1 MSGVIFTHDLV
12 NGTPY
17 YVINYDDKSK
27 KTDTVTSGTG
37 KNSNKKLIIYRH
49 GVKSLKSE
57 RFKKLIYAVQD
68 LEKKIN
74 DKYLDL
80 EFVVDSKLRI
90 YLLQAR
96 KISTIKKKI
105 LNDNFFREKLVKDKK
120 KLLKFFKKNKDI
132 TVLGQMPDWNPAEII
147 GKNPK
152 KLSFSIYSKLI
163 TDSNWSKARE
173 MMGYNRL
180 SSKKLMF
187 SFSGKPF
194 IDVRKSFLSF
204 IPKNLNNKLKEK
216 IANHWVKQLISKP
229 YLHDK
234 IEFEIAI
241 TNYCFDIEKKIKK
254 FLPKNIRLKDVKSF
268 KNNHI
273 LQLTNFFDKD
283 KPYSLMNIKK
293 IDKLIQKQKKFKLFQ
308 NKKKI

>member
-1 MSGVIFTHDLV
+1 M
-12 NGTPY
+12 
-17 YVINYDDKSK
+17 
-27 KTDTVTSGTG
+27 
-37 KNSNKKLIIYRH
+37 
-49 GVKSLKSE
+49 
-57 RFKKLIYAVQD
+57 
-68 LEKKIN
+68 
-74 DKYLDL
+74 
-80 EFVVDSKLRI
+80 
-90 YLLQAR
+90 QAR

-216 IANHWVKQLISKP
+216 IANH
-229 YLHDK
+229 
-234 IEFEIAI
+234 
-241 TNYCFDIEKKIKK
+241 C
-254 FLPKNIRLKDVKSF
+254 
-268 KNNHI
+268 
-273 LQLTNFFDKD
+273 
-283 KPYSLMNIKK
+283 
-293 IDKLIQKQKKFKLFQ
+293 
-308 NKKKI
+308 

>member
-1 MSGVIFTHDLV
+1 M
-12 NGTPY
+12 
-17 YVINYDDKSK
+17 
-27 KTDTVTSGTG
+27 
-37 KNSNKKLIIYRH
+37 
-49 GVKSLKSE
+49 
-57 RFKKLIYAVQD
+57 
-68 LEKKIN
+68 
-74 DKYLDL
+74 
-80 EFVVDSKLRI
+80 
-90 YLLQAR
+90 
-96 KISTIKKKI
+96 
-105 LNDNFFREKLVKDKK
+105 
-120 KLLKFFKKNKDI
+120 KFFKKNKDI

-268 KNNHI
+268 KIIISFN
-273 LQLTNFFDKD
+273 
-283 KPYSLMNIKK
+283 
-293 IDKLIQKQKKFKLFQ
+293 
-308 NKKKI
+308 